1 MRLIDADK
9 LVESL
14 TRKSVKEEMFGFH
27 ESTCLINRVIDEIK
41 DMPTCDIEKE
51 VDTDRDNDDFCR

>member
-14 TRKSVKEEMFGFH
+14 TRKSVKKEMFGFH
-27 ESTCLINRVIDEIK
+27 ESASLINRVIDEIN

-51 VDTDRDNDDFCR
+51 TDVDRDDDFCR